1 MHVTPYSFSSPKI
14 RRSTPGVYGAAI
26 GSLGPASTLP
36 RVTTHAPKTRLT
48 SVYGSFRAKVLVA
61 RLQDAGFD
69 VTVRGSVDGPYAVTV
84 GELARVDVFL
94 PADQIED
101 ASLLLLVDEVDEA
114 DDVLDDDRPPLGP
127 ERRVRPM
134 YVAVAA
140 VLLVIA
146 CLPLVH
152 VVHHSW

>member
-1 MHVTPYSFSSPKI
+1 
-14 RRSTPGVYGAAI
+14 
-26 GSLGPASTLP
+26 
-36 RVTTHAPKTRLT
+36 LT

-61 RLQDAGFD
+61 RLQAEGFD
-69 VTVRGSVDGPYAVTV
+69 VTVRGSVDGPYALNV

-94 PADQIED
+94 PADQIEE

-114 DDVLDDDRPPLGP
+114 DEVLDEDRPPPGL
-127 ERRVRPM
+127 ERRARPL

-152 VVHHSW
+152 VVHQSW